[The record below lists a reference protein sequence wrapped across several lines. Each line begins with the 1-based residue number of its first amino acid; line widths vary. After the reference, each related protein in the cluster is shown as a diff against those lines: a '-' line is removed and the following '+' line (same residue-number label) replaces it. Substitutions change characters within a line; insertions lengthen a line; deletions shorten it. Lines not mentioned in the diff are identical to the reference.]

1 MNKKRLIISITLI
14 FSIFVST
21 TSVFANT
28 PDYNDFKPIIHE
40 ENLIQTQIRFV
51 PNSDIIYN
59 NIPDSTMIMTIGGV
73 PLYKKDFDSKGNL
86 KEKKIIKILSNN
98 TLKSN
103 MNGAN
108 NILAPTL
115 ITVPDQYK
123 YKNIYVQSTQYLD
136 PPAGHTVPWSQESYE
151 LYIPNR
157 NLPSYIEKLESQM
170 PDVKKSLARLIAGLI
185 PKIGIAITVGSFLL
199 DGIKSE
205 AITTLK
211 SLSKKGNHALISI
224 NTTRYGSLVWVYA
237 WNGTQIHG
245 KTARLSLKTEMGGSV
260 IMNYR
265 INNII
270 YGI

>member
-14 FSIFVST
+14 FSLFVST

-40 ENLIQTQIRFV
+40 ENLTQIRFV
-51 PNSDIIYN
+51 PNSDIVYN

-86 KEKKIIKILSNN
+86 DEKKIIKILSNN

-115 ITVPDQYK
+115 ITLPEQYK

-157 NLPSYIEKLESQM
+157 NLPDYIEKLESQL
-170 PDVKKSLARLIAGLI
+170 PDTKKALARLIAGFI

-224 NTTRYGSLVWVYA
+224 NSTQYGSLVWVYA

-245 KTARLSLKTEMGGSV
+245 KSARLSLKTEMGGSV

-265 INNII
+265 INKII
-270 YGI
+270 YGV